1 MFPPRVSS
9 PWKISARL
17 SVPPLWVVVAVLGGA
32 FCQVSAKFTVVL
44 LPSCTMPAL
53 LPLPVWATP
62 AQLPAPAVETLGSAE
77 RALLPPE
84 PLLWEMVAELPV
96 VAVPLLT
103 CPMAPRLYLL
113 PLSWFTVA
121 EWPVPL
127 GGDAR
132 VELIGGGGADLGNG
146 GRQGGAALV
155 GGGRLGGA
163 VLGGGDHVLGEA
175 GRCQQHS
182 RAG

>member
-1 MFPPRVSS
+1 
-9 PWKISARL
+9 
-17 SVPPLWVVVAVLGGA
+17 
-32 FCQVSAKFTVVL
+32 
-44 LPSCTMPAL
+44 MPAL

-77 RALLPPE
+77 RAAAAPRA
-84 PLLWEMVAELPV
+84 VALGNGGRVARGGRAAVDLSNGPPV
-96 VAVPLLT
+96 VFA
-103 CPMAPRLYLL
+103 
-113 PLSWFTVA
+113 TVVLVYGGGVA
-121 EWPVPL
+121 RAGL

-175 GRCQQHS
+175 GRCQQHNCP
-182 RAG
+182 G